1 MTTATPHGRPDPE
14 YSPRRSARF
23 PRRGRRRPART
34 ATLTC
39 TVLSGLAL
47 AGCAT
52 TTSGPPITDTSPPPA
67 AATTAGVGLGGSGAA
82 AAPCT
87 LLTQSDAE
95 AAAGQPLTPGTQNAP
110 LGMCTYTSADF
121 TAGVALTVGDWGSIQ
136 AAARAG
142 TTPPTPVPGIGD
154 QALALTSS
162 NGSLLYVRKADRGFL
177 ITLNGPRIDPLPDHG
192 LAHEKALAA
201 TVAQRL

>member
-1 MTTATPHGRPDPE
+1 MTAATP
-14 YSPRRSARF
+14 PRRLGPEHPPRQSAT
-23 PRRGRRRPART
+23 PGRRRRRRPAHA

-39 TVLSGLAL
+39 TLLALTGLAL
-47 AGCAT
+47 AGCGAT
-52 TTSGPPITDTSPPPA
+52 PTTSGPPVTDTNPQPA
-67 AATTAGVGLGGSGAA
+67 AA

-95 AAAGQPLTPGTQNAP
+95 SAAGQPLSPGTQNAP

-121 TAGVALTVGDWGSIQ
+121 TAGVALTVGAWGSIQ

-142 TTPPTPVPGIGD
+142 TTPPTPVPDIGD

-177 ITLNGPRIDPLPDHG
+177 ITINGPRIDSLPDHG
-192 LAHEKALAA
+192 LAQEKALAA
-201 TVAQRL
+201 TVVQRL